1 MGGMS
6 AVAPRSLPGNLP
18 HSSAPPPFFSADP
31 GGQYKVS
38 MAGSSVWKTIFI
50 PPLVALAIFL
60 VIVYVLLPLYRQR
73 QRYAH
78 YIPVSLPPAYSSS
91 GQPNFLSRTRQ
102 RVWDAITPSGAGNR
116 WGRRGSQASA
126 DSMFGDEELE
136 EGFGIE
142 GVPEERGR
150 RVSEVREDR
159 RLSRDLEVGF
169 RDDSDEDDPVAST
182 TESRSNRTGGQ

>member
-1 MGGMS
+1 M
-6 AVAPRSLPGNLP
+6 P
-18 HSSAPPPFFSADP
+18 HSSTPPPYFTAA
-31 GGQYKVS
+31 KNTTS
-38 MAGSSVWKTIFI
+38 MAGPSVWKTIFV

-78 YIPVSLPPAYSSS
+78 YIPVSLPPAYPSS
-91 GQPNFLSRTRQ
+91 GQQSFISRTRQ
-102 RVWDAITPSGAGNR
+102 RVLNAIIPSGAGNR
-116 WGRRGSQASA
+116 WGRRGSQMSA

-150 RVSEVREDR
+150 RNSEAREDR

-182 TESRSNRTGGQ
+182 TQPQRNSA

>member
-1 MGGMS
+1 
-6 AVAPRSLPGNLP
+6 
-18 HSSAPPPFFSADP
+18 
-31 GGQYKVS
+31 
-38 MAGSSVWKTIFI
+38 
-50 PPLVALAIFL
+50 
-60 VIVYVLLPLYRQR
+60 
-73 QRYAH
+73 
-78 YIPVSLPPAYSSS
+78 
-91 GQPNFLSRTRQ
+91 
-102 RVWDAITPSGAGNR
+102 
-116 WGRRGSQASA
+116 
-126 DSMFGDEELE
+126 MFGDEELE